1 MIAHNTPNIQE
12 AVSTIRQLTQEEK
25 IRQQCEARE
34 DYYRRTAGRE
44 ELFRQ
49 TTQERDQVVAKLDQI
64 LAEHDQAI
72 AERNQILVEH
82 DQVLAEREHLRQLLA
97 KRGIDADE
105 QID

>member
-1 MIAHNTPNIQE
+1 MLMKTTTFRKLSPLFDSSH
-12 AVSTIRQLTQEEK
+12 RKK

-34 DYYRRTAGRE
+34 DYYRRTVGRE
-44 ELFRQ
+44 ELLRQ

-97 KRGIDADE
+97 KHGIDPDE